1 MDKVMLSFDK
11 VNAHYGKI
19 QALHD
24 VSLHINQGEI
34 VTLIGANGAG
44 KTTLLG
50 TLCGDPRATSGRIVF
65 DGKDITDWQTAKI
78 MREAVAIVPEGRR
91 VFSRMTVE
99 ENLAMGGFF
108 AEREQFQTRIKRV
121 YDLFPRLFER
131 RIQRA
136 GTMSGGEQQMLAI
149 GRALM
154 SQPRLLLLDEPS
166 LGLAPIII
174 QQIFDTIEQLRSE
187 GMTIFLV
194 EQNANQALKL
204 ADRGYV
210 LENGRVVLEDTG
222 NARCLFSVFSLS
234 LWERVGV
241 RVTGR
246 TQPLHTTII
255 PLTPCC
261 HITVNKRLFF
271 CNSSMSCYLASTK
284 RVISRIRHNKRDDN
298 DIVTTH
304 SFGSGNGSGFCD

>member
-1 MDKVMLSFDK
+1 MLSFNQ
-11 VNAHYGKI
+11 VSAHYGKI
-19 QALHD
+19 QALHQ
-24 VSLHINQGEI
+24 VSLTISQGEI

-50 TLCGDPRATSGRIVF
+50 TLCGEPRASEGSIVF
-65 DGKDITDWQTAKI
+65 QDQDITQWQTSRI
-78 MREAVAIVPEGRR
+78 MREAVAIVAEGRR

-108 AEREQFQTRIKRV
+108 ADRQQYQQRIERVFT
-121 YDLFPRLFER
+121 LFPRLLER
-131 RIQRA
+131 RSQRA

-154 SQPRLLLLDEPS
+154 SQPKLLLLDEPS

-174 QQIFDTIEQLRSE
+174 QQIFDIIQQLREE

-222 NARCLFSVFSLS
+222 AALLANEA
-234 LWERVGV
+234 V
-241 RVTGR
+241 R
-246 TQPLHTTII
+246 
-255 PLTPCC
+255 
-261 HITVNKRLFF
+261 
-271 CNSSMSCYLASTK
+271 SAYL
-284 RVISRIRHNKRDDN
+284 
-298 DIVTTH
+298 
-304 SFGSGNGSGFCD
+304 GG

>member
-1 MDKVMLSFDK
+1 MLSFNQ
-11 VNAHYGKI
+11 VSAHYGKI
-19 QALHD
+19 QALHQ
-24 VSLHINQGEI
+24 VSLTISQGEI

-50 TLCGDPRATSGRIVF
+50 TLCGEPRAREGSIVF
-65 DGKDITDWQTAKI
+65 QGQDITQWQTSRI

-108 AEREQFQTRIKRV
+108 ADRQQYQQRIERVFT
-121 YDLFPRLFER
+121 LFPRLLER
-131 RIQRA
+131 RSQRA

-154 SQPRLLLLDEPS
+154 SQPKLLLLDEPS

-174 QQIFDTIEQLRSE
+174 QQIFDIIQQLREE

-222 NARCLFSVFSLS
+222 AALLANEA
-234 LWERVGV
+234 V
-241 RVTGR
+241 R
-246 TQPLHTTII
+246 
-255 PLTPCC
+255 
-261 HITVNKRLFF
+261 
-271 CNSSMSCYLASTK
+271 SAYL
-284 RVISRIRHNKRDDN
+284 
-298 DIVTTH
+298 
-304 SFGSGNGSGFCD
+304 GG